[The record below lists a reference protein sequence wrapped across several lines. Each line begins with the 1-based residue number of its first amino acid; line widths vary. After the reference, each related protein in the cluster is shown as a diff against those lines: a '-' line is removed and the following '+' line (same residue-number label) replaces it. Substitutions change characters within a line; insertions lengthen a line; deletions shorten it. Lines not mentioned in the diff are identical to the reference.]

1 MNHREGVELSRGK
14 TAFVIGTGP
23 SLRDID
29 VSLLKDHTTITF
41 NRAYIA
47 FEDWGFDPTYYLA
60 IDSNDIRSI
69 YKDINNLILNSNIE
83 KFFFTDTL
91 NNEYYTHKDSYQDG
105 DIVSSDEML
114 VGSEK
119 VYYLWPDLQA
129 LNDPEA
135 YAAFLRIRYNNLY
148 PNKELIPHDK
158 AYFPVFVNDHWSS
171 STGGANAGFCGIKV
185 LAALGYSRIAFVGC
199 DCRYQDDKQS
209 NIDITT
215 RTGAVGEEYTSHAD
229 TDINHFSPKYFGK
242 GIHFGKPNEPD
253 ILNIWRLGA
262 EILKRTGIQVIS
274 CTKNSKANEWYDYIP
289 FEDFIKTI

>member
-1 MNHREGVELSRGK
+1 MNRRERVEPLRGK

-29 VSLLKDHTTITF
+29 VSLLKNYATITF

-47 FEDWGFDPTYYLA
+47 FEEWGFDPTYYLA

-83 KFFFTDTL
+83 KFFFIDTL

-105 DIVSSDEML
+105 DIVSSDEMI
-114 VGSEK
+114 VNSEK
-119 VYYLWPDLQA
+119 AYHLWPDKIA
-129 LNDPEA
+129 MDDPKA
-135 YAAFLRIRYNNLY
+135 YAAFLRIRYNELHSKKNLE
-148 PNKELIPHDK
+148 PPDK
-158 AYFPVFVNDHWSS
+158 KFFPVYVKDSN
-171 STGGANAGFCGIKV
+171 TGGANAGFSGINV
-185 LAALGYSRIAFVGC
+185 LVALGYTRIVFVGC

-215 RTGAVGEEYTSHAD
+215 RTGIVGEEYASHAD

-242 GIHFGKPNEPD
+242 GIHFGKPNESD
-253 ILNIWRLGA
+253 ILNIWRRGA
-262 EILKRTGIQVIS
+262 SSLKKAGIQVIS